1 MANEFEMEKKRGSP
15 STVDRANL
23 LESGKRMFKIRFFG
37 LIGALALAAF
47 AQAADTNEWV
57 MLGKFPAHPTRVLA
71 KYKDSARPSVS
82 TQALRQ
88 IGSRVHRWYNLVP
101 GLVVLEEINA
111 PAVAAV
117 PANDEAERRTRLL
130 DRIAALQQSGLF
142 EYVEPD
148 YIVHSYLTPDDQ
160 AFVDGTLWGLR
171 NTGQNGGA
179 SGADIGATSAWDI
192 TTGSTNVIVAVIDT
206 GIRYT
211 HQDLA
216 SQMWHNPDETAGN
229 SVDDDGD
236 GLVDDV
242 FGINAINM
250 TGDPFDDNNHGTHV
264 SGTIGA
270 AANDGNPHVGVTWN
284 VQLMGCKFLSAQ
296 GFGNTSDA
304 ITCIDYAVS
313 KKARILNN
321 SWGGGPFEQSL
332 FDAINR
338 ARIKGVLFVA
348 AAGNDASNN
357 DLSPAYPASYQ
368 LDNII
373 SVAAID
379 RNDNLADFSN
389 FGQATVH
396 LGAPGVDIF
405 SSTAGTDADYQL
417 FNGTSMSAPHVSG
430 VAALILSLYPGADL
444 QEARGR
450 ILGGVVPILSL
461 NGKTITG
468 GRLNAVN
475 SLTLT
480 GTGILQ
486 VSIDPPSSSTILSS
500 SIQPIFVKVTDV
512 YGVTNATVTG
522 TIAGSTNLTFAND
535 GLPPDVLAGDS
546 TYTASFQVPASTGLV
561 TLTIGATAPGELGV
575 TNVVTYSIV
584 PPPPNDNFTNAIKV
598 PAQGAVY
605 FSNNRFATI
614 ETDEPFHA
622 NVSTVAA
629 SLWWAWS
636 STNTTNV
643 LIDTTGSAIDSVIA
657 VYTGNSLSNLQQVAA
672 ANDIGQQKQA
682 HLTFNTQAGAA
693 YRIVVAS
700 VDTNSVGSIQLRI
713 APGGELD
720 TSPPFVSITHP
731 PSGLPVTNK
740 VIAVAGIAIDPAPN
754 ASGVKQVLVKLNN
767 GIAGSA
773 VGTTNWSTAVLL
785 KKGQNVI
792 AASAVDAAGNFS
804 SVATVQVTYLPVE
817 PENDLFANA
826 IVLTGDSGISSMSS
840 TNATKESGEPNHAGN
855 AGGKSI
861 WWSFTPASD
870 GVLTLTTTN
879 STFDTLL
886 AMYSGTRVD
895 SLAPV
900 ASNDDA
906 YAGVGFSKLTQAV
919 RANQTYR
926 IAVDGFGGANGTVSL
941 SYSFTSSVLYQVTI
955 NATTGGSVNLP
966 SDLYPAGTTLTVQA
980 FPDFGY
986 EFVGWEG
993 SLTSTDNPLS
1003 QVVNSDLALTAR
1015 FQAGSFTDG
1024 FESGNFSRLPWA
1036 FGGGPPWIVQS
1047 SQVSLGSFAARSGI
1061 ISNNQRSSLFLA
1073 TNTPAGIGSF
1083 DYKVSSETN
1092 WDWLEFYVNGVLN
1105 GRWSGEVGWQTH
1117 LFTLPAGINT
1127 LEWRYVKDFS
1137 LTAGLDA
1144 AFIDNFDLPIA
1155 PTAISLLAYAPGGP
1169 QILLQAQSNYAYVI
1183 QASSDLLNWQP
1194 ISTNVAAN
1202 GVIQIKDSNAV
1213 NYPVRFYRAVVSP

>member
-1 MANEFEMEKKRGSP
+1 
-15 STVDRANL
+15 
-23 LESGKRMFKIRFFG
+23 MFKIRFFG
-37 LIGALALAAF
+37 LIGALGLAVF

-57 MLGKFPAHPTRVLA
+57 MLGNYPAHPTRVLA
-71 KYKDSARPSVS
+71 KYKDSARQSVS
-82 TQALRQ
+82 TQALKQ
-88 IGSRVHRWYNLVP
+88 IGSRVHRRYTLVP

-111 PAVAAV
+111 PSLSAVH
-117 PANDEAERRTRLL
+117 ANDQAARRTRLL
-130 DRIAALQQSGLF
+130 DRISALQQSGLF

-148 YIVHSYLTPDDQ
+148 YIVHSHLTPDDQ

-179 SGADIGATSAWDI
+179 SGADIDATSAWDF

-216 SQMWHNPDETAGN
+216 SQMWHNPDETASDG
-229 SVDDDGD
+229 VDDDGD
-236 GLVDDV
+236 GFVDDV

-270 AANDGNPHVGVTWN
+270 AANDGHPHVGVTWN

-348 AAGNDASNN
+348 SAGNDASNS
-357 DLSPAYPASYQ
+357 DLNPAYPASYQ

-389 FGQATVH
+389 FGQATTH

-405 SSTAGTDADYQL
+405 SSTAGSDADYQL
-417 FNGTSMSAPHVSG
+417 FNGTSQAAPHVSG

-444 QEARGR
+444 EEVRGR

-461 NGKTITG
+461 NSKTITG
-468 GRLNAVN
+468 GRLNAIN

-480 GTGILQ
+480 GTGILHM
-486 VSIDPPSSSTILSS
+486 SIDPPSSSTLLSS

-512 YGVTNATVTG
+512 FGVNNATVTG
-522 TIAGSTNLTFAND
+522 TIGGSTNLIFAND
-535 GLPPDVLAGDS
+535 GQPPDVLAGDA
-546 TYTASFQVPASTGLV
+546 TYTASFQVPAATGLV
-561 TLTIGATAPGELGV
+561 TLTISAVAPGESGV

-584 PPPPNDNFTNAIKV
+584 PPPPNDNFTNATKV

-614 ETDEPFHA
+614 EPAEPFHA
-622 NVSTVAA
+622 NVTTVAA

-636 STNTTNV
+636 STNNTNV

-672 ANDIGQQKQA
+672 ANDSGQQKQA
-682 HLTFNTQAGAA
+682 HLSFDAQAGAA

-700 VDTNSVGSIQLRI
+700 MDTNSLGSIQLRV

-720 TSPPFVSITHP
+720 TSPPFVSITSP

-740 VIAVAGIAIDPAPN
+740 VIGVTGIAIDPAPN
-754 ASGVKQVLVKLNN
+754 ASGVKQVLVRLNG

-773 VGTTNWSTAVLL
+773 VGTTNWSTSVLL
-785 KKGQNVI
+785 KKGVNLI
-792 AASAVDAAGNFS
+792 AASAVDAAGNS
-804 SVATVQVTYLPVE
+804 SSLATAQVTYLPID

-826 IVLTGDSGISSMSS
+826 IALTGNSGTSSISN

-870 GVLTLTTTN
+870 GVLTLSTTN
-879 STFDTLL
+879 STFDTML
-886 AMYSGTRVD
+886 AMYLGSRVD
-895 SLAPV
+895 SLTSV
-900 ASNDDA
+900 TGNDDA
-906 YAGVGFSKLTQAV
+906 DDGVSFSKITQAV

-926 IAVDGFGGANGTVSL
+926 IAVDGFGGADGTVSL
-941 SYSFTSSVLYQVTI
+941 SYNFASSALYQVTI
-955 NATTGGSVNLP
+955 NATTGGSVNVP
-966 SDLYPAGTTLTVQA
+966 SGPYAAGTTLTIQA

-986 EFVGWEG
+986 EFVGWDG
-993 SLTSTDNPLS
+993 STSTDNPLS
-1003 QVVNSDLALTAR
+1003 QLINSDLTLTAR
-1015 FQAGSFTDG
+1015 FEARSFTDG
-1024 FESGNFSRLPWA
+1024 FESGDFSRLPWA
-1036 FGGGPPWIVQS
+1036 FGVRAPWSIQS
-1047 SQVSLGSFAARSGI
+1047 NQVSLGGFAARSGS
-1061 ISNNQRSSLFLA
+1061 ISNNQSSSLFLT

-1105 GRWSGEVGWQTH
+1105 DRWSGEVGWQTR
-1117 LFTLPAGINT
+1117 LFTLPAGLNM

-1137 LTAGLDA
+1137 LSFGLDA
-1144 AFIDNFDLPIA
+1144 AFIDNVDLPST
-1155 PTAISLLAYAPGGP
+1155 PTVIGLVSVSSADRTIQLLA
-1169 QILLQAQSNYAYVI
+1169 QRNYTYVI
-1183 QASSDLLNWQP
+1183 EASADLTTWQP
-1194 ISTNVAAN
+1194 ISTNAALN
-1202 GVIQIKDSNAV
+1202 GVIRITDSDATRHA
-1213 NYPVRFYRAVVSP
+1213 VRFYRAVGR